1 MTQKCVVFLF
11 QLDDTETKIMQIDC
25 RSCVH
30 FHFTNNTAK
39 KWILKIVIVLLIY
52 VLFLELDK

>member
-11 QLDDTETKIMQIDC
+11 QLDDTETKIMQID
-25 RSCVH
+25 RRNYVH

-39 KWILKIVIVLLIY
+39 K
-52 VLFLELDK
+52 